1 MNNKTEAKRLA
12 FFLYCNILGHNLT
25 RPYVVPRDLE
35 AFFDST
41 EEVRSYAVMREGGR
55 PWCTVAWGT
64 GGLLCLS
71 VPAGA

>member
-41 EEVRSYAVMREGGR
+41 EEVRSYAGGGR
-55 PWCTVAWGT
+55 GH
-64 GGLLCLS
+64 GGLGPWGGFCAWELQC
-71 VPAGA
+71 PG

>member
-55 PWCTVAWGT
+55 GLGAQWP
-64 GGLLCLS
+64 GGLGGFY
-71 VPAGA
+71 A